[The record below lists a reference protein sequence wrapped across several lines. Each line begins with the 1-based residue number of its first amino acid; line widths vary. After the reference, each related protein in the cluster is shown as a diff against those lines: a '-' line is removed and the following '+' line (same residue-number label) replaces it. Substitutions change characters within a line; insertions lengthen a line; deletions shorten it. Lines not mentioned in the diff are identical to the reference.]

1 MLDNS
6 TEYLFYLCRKSI
18 YPKSEEKKRWNK
30 EDDFK
35 ELRKNIAENNLTLLL
50 HRSLK
55 SVNADYGF
63 AGEKEISEI
72 DGFVRYATLREF
84 RKYQAIRLV
93 NEESKKRNLKFVFFK
108 GVVLA
113 DLYPQYTERV
123 SCDSDILVTD
133 EEKDAA
139 EQLLRDCGYTKDDKE
154 SKKHVQVYINR
165 KFDHTIELHTRL
177 WEDYE
182 GPRVEVLKSLKLSSP
197 QKNIK
202 VNACGIEVYTLAP
215 REHLIYQLFHV
226 IKHFSLNGIGVRYLI
241 DITLFINKN
250 FDEIDFKQFWKEIKR
265 LGYTCFTETFF
276 MICVRD
282 LKMTDKVFESHPLGN
297 IDGIEDLKMDLLN
310 VGNIMDKE
318 AGWQIMGAMESYF
331 TGEAAVPKSKL
342 KRQISMMFPSVHAL
356 PKVYGYAIKHP
367 ILLPV
372 AWTHRGVK
380 FLIKKQFH
388 KDDFYDVGE
397 KIGVGERRMKLIEE
411 LELTMKEE

>member
-18 YPKSEEKKRWNK
+18 YPKSEEKKRWNN

-35 ELRKNIAENNLTLLL
+35 ELRKNIADNNLTLLL

-55 SVNADYGF
+55 SENADYGF
-63 AGEKEISEI
+63 AGEKEIFEI

-139 EQLLRDCGYTKDDKE
+139 EQLLRDCGYTKDDKD

-182 GPRVEVLKSLKLSSP
+182 GPRVEVVKSLKLSSP

-215 REHLIYQLFHV
+215 REHLIYQIFHI

-250 FDEIDFKQFWKEIKR
+250 FAS
-265 LGYTCFTETFF
+265 L
-276 MICVRD
+276 
-282 LKMTDKVFESHPLGN
+282 LK
-297 IDGIEDLKMDLLN
+297 
-310 VGNIMDKE
+310 
-318 AGWQIMGAMESYF
+318 YF
-331 TGEAAVPKSKL
+331 L
-342 KRQISMMFPSVHAL
+342 QRN
-356 PKVYGYAIKHP
+356 
-367 ILLPV
+367 
-372 AWTHRGVK
+372 
-380 FLIKKQFH
+380 
-388 KDDFYDVGE
+388 FYHCEFV
-397 KIGVGERRMKLIEE
+397 
-411 LELTMKEE
+411 